1 VDPVSFD
8 PDSDAGERAET
19 DTEQANQLLDVA
31 QKLLKVLLRIE
42 VHLKS
47 ITEEEFTDDD
57 VD

>member
-8 PDSDAGERAET
+8 PDSDAGERA
-19 DTEQANQLLDVA
+19 DTGTEEANQLLDTM
-31 QKLLKVLLRIE
+31 KKILKVLLRLE
-42 VHLKS
+42 LHAKS

>member
-1 VDPVSFD
+1 MSFD
-8 PDSDAGERAET
+8 PDSDAGERADT

-31 QKLLKVLLRIE
+31 QEILKVLLRLE
-42 VHLKS
+42 LHVKS

>member
-1 VDPVSFD
+1 MSFD

-19 DTEQANQLLDVA
+19 ETKEAKQLLDTA
-31 QKLLKVLLRIE
+31 EKILKVLLRLELHI
-42 VHLKS
+42 KS